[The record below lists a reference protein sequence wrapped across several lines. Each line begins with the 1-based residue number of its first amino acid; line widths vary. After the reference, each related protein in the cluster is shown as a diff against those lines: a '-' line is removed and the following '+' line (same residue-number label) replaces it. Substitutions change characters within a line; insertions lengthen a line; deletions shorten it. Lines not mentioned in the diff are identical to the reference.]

1 MKSTILFLSLCA
13 MAACAD
19 YQEPQAN
26 CFSFVSRGPA
36 AHDCNFDALGGPDL
50 LDLEDIAN
58 E

>member
-1 MKSTILFLSLCA
+1 MKKLTCFLLLCVIA
-13 MAACAD
+13 GCSN

-36 AHDCNFDALGGPDL
+36 LQDCNFDALGGPDL
-50 LDLEDIAN
+50 QELEDVAN

>member
-1 MKSTILFLSLCA
+1 MKNLTCFLLLCVIA
-13 MAACAD
+13 GCAN

-36 AHDCNFDALGGPDL
+36 PLDCNFEALDGP
-50 LDLEDIAN
+50 DLEDIAN

>member
-1 MKSTILFLSLCA
+1 MRKLPCFLLFCLIAGCA
-13 MAACAD
+13 E
-19 YQEPQAN
+19 YLEPQAN

-36 AHDCNFDALGGPDL
+36 LMDCNFEALGGDDL

>member
-1 MKSTILFLSLCA
+1 MRKLTCFLLLCLSA
-13 MAACAD
+13 GCSN

-36 AHDCNFDALGGPDL
+36 PMDCYFEALDSPDL
-50 LDLEDIAN
+50 QDIAN

>member
-1 MKSTILFLSLCA
+1 MNKAVLFLSLCVL
-13 MAACAD
+13 AACAD

-36 AHDCNFDALGGPDL
+36 SQDCNFEALGGPDL
-50 LDLEDIAN
+50 LDLEDVAN

>member
-1 MKSTILFLSLCA
+1 MKKLIGILLLSVIA
-13 MAACAD
+13 GCAD

-36 AHDCNFDALGGPDL
+36 PMDCNFEALVAPN
-50 LDLEDIAN
+50 LEEVAN

>member
-1 MKSTILFLSLCA
+1 MKKAILFLSLCA
-13 MAACAD
+13 LAACSD

-36 AHDCNFDALGGPDL
+36 SQDCTFDALGGPNL
-50 LDLEDIAN
+50 LDLEDVAN